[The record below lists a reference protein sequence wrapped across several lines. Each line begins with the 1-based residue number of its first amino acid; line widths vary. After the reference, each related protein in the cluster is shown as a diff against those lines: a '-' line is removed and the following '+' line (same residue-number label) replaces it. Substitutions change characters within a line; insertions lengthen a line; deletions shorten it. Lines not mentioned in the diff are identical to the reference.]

1 MSSKSN
7 LNSSASPPRT
17 SKSPE
22 SKLFLVVRGD
32 LPFGQQAIQSAH
44 ALREFSEHH
53 PDIDRMWYQESNT
66 LIMKAVKDE
75 RALLALA
82 EKLETR
88 GIQFSPFREPDRDHE
103 LTALAIEPSGKKL
116 LQGLPLAMAGA

>member
-1 MSSKSN
+1 MN
-7 LNSSASPPRT
+7 
-17 SKSPE
+17 
-22 SKLFLVVRGD
+22 SKLFLVTRSD
-32 LPFGQQAIQSAH
+32 LPFGQQAIQSTH
-44 ALREFSEHH
+44 AFREFAEHH
-53 PDIDRMWYQESNT
+53 PDIDRKWYQESNT

-88 GIQFSPFREPDRDHE
+88 GIQFSPFREPDRNHE
-103 LTALAIEPSGKKL
+103 LTAIAIEPGGKKL